1 MSVCVCCR
9 EMEISGKRIKVL
21 EADRFR
27 VLFWQ
32 TWTMAPKV
40 EAFCQFVWH
49 PTGFTSVSARRR
61 YECVFNLC
69 VSLGVCVQLFTEPV
83 YVSQARRGGGEVP
96 RSASASSADVS
107 GQTNHQQR
115 DGAREDEESRAA
127 DAATKPCSGETSNTP
142 HVQPDRPWG
151 CYILCRAAC
160 RHLGHRVLII

>member
-1 MSVCVCCR
+1 MTDSGFYSGKHEPWHQKWKHFVSLFDIQQGSPLCQLVAVMSVC
-9 EMEISGKRIKVL
+9 
-21 EADRFR
+21 
-27 VLFWQ
+27 
-32 TWTMAPKV
+32 
-40 EAFCQFVWH
+40 
-49 PTGFTSVSARRR
+49 
-61 YECVFNLC
+61 FNLC